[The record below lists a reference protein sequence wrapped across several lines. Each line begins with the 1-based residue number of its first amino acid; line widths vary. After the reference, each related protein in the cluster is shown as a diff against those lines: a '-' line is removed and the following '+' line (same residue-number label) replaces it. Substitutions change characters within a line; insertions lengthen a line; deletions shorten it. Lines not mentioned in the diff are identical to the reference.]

1 MQAKHGDGEEDVEG
15 SSPPKRLK
23 PTKPI
28 GKFELYTQAVRHLV
42 KESMFAEVSS
52 EWQREGRTPATPAEW
67 KEFGKEVNRRVTKT
81 VAANWRV
88 RQLVKKH
95 MDESVLPLIANDAA
109 VVKLVRR

>member
-1 MQAKHGDGEEDVEG
+1 MQAKHGDAEEDVEG

-42 KESMFAEVSS
+42 KESIFAEVSS

-81 VAANWRV
+81 VAANWRELNEASRAPYE
-88 RQLVKKH
+88 RQAQQE
-95 MDESVLPLIANDAA
+95 MRAYMQAMAA
-109 VVKLVRR
+109 